1 MGNLSST
8 QVRELIE
15 EELSPSLIEYQYML
29 SPEYSRKCSYACCK
43 MKTEGRAL
51 FNKTRTLMRNNNNS
65 SNFGQSTVN
74 CTDDNLLGSSI
85 SVNLNNSFNHGNT
98 NSGSGGSIVLS
109 DVSTLSRSTTE
120 TTSVNSTNNLN
131 QSVSSAMTN
140 LSISTITAAS
150 PHTIPSS
157 PSSASNVS
165 PTTSPPPLSLMNDEI
180 NVVVRVIPKQIG
192 DYGKSNHSIRI
203 ALHYSLCQFYNLNQ
217 KLLDASYYEDLTE
230 TCVLFDGPFIPKQA
244 NIPLLYDVYESK
256 SAWFVVQEMY
266 NYTWEELIQFNK
278 VLLETDDIRRRFLF
292 YQLLQIISYCHKN
305 NFAHGKL
312 IPNNILVNEML
323 WISLIGQDFLH
334 SPVLFPTEI
343 ASPPHNIPTT
353 SHDQKATKSPHTSL
367 PHTINISAESSR
379 RKDIVIL
386 WQEGKISNFDYLMK
400 LNALAGRR
408 VGDHQYHPV
417 LPWIIDFDVDPT
429 DPNARVEW
437 RDLTKTK
444 FRLTKGDEMLDFTYQ
459 SPDNPHH
466 VTEPLSEITYFIYKA
481 RRVSISAL
489 KKHVRQNYEPKEY
502 PTSLARV
509 YHWTPDECIPEFFT
523 DPNIFTSIH
532 NDMEDLAIPSWASS
546 PEDFIEKHKA
556 ALESEYV
563 SQNLHHWIDLIF
575 GYKLSGQ
582 HAIEAKNVMLRKEN
596 NDLYPSRFGF
606 VQLFHEPHPPRKIL
620 SANIME
626 RMQMYECSVKFSS
639 RYFTSSAYH
648 VISILEK
655 MNRTQILS
663 KAELFND
670 DMFAVGCLLAS
681 LYIFEPLFNSRS
693 LERYIREN
701 SITGQQSELP
711 TLKRISQ
718 PARSIVE
725 KLIDLNLSK
734 GKKALYIYQSKKYFP
749 EYFKYCHWILS
760 NLYLFQSHL
769 ERYNFVLKQIRPSS
783 SPEFSE
789 SIMTLPSDALDLL
802 LPHILHMF
810 FVKRIEKSSQN
821 LMFSHVLPWS
831 YGIEILRSMVRYSR
845 EKFLSK
851 FKECDSAKKILKLR
865 LYQLYMENERI
876 ESFLN
881 TSVEEEQETHK
892 QESLDSHHSPET
904 LPSLP
909 SSNNMVEKQ
918 LRKDLLLLPLNLYS
932 YSFSSLVYN
941 VILSDITQKPYN
953 KASQT
958 SSTTYSEGITNP
970 TSNDQKR
977 LFLEQLLPFFI
988 EGVFNNCKNNPQIAK
1003 KICTTLSKLCNDFG
1017 VIITIQYILDPLILK
1032 LKKRMRSYLFD
1043 ETIFHLLNSLGLNLG
1058 YSTLG
1063 TYLMPKFF
1071 SIILSEMKAAEAGI
1085 PQSAEN
1091 LKTNI
1096 FNMIDLL
1103 ENILERTPNQ
1113 TSVVNTI
1120 LQGNQLMINNI
1131 MDAVYSLTLSRE
1143 TTVSLDFAVVL
1154 GIFEKFCHFL
1164 CRMFHMCDLK
1174 IRILIFQGCKSV
1186 FRKILS
1192 SPIYLEGYF
1201 SQQLAVAPSFVN
1213 TSKNPIVSSQSI
1225 VSTDTSM
1232 EEEQSAA
1239 HTNTPS
1245 SEASKKKGIRSFF
1258 ERFKRSESQI
1268 ISDEQKAPELPSSN
1282 EVAITSSEEEI
1293 ISPSSSRA
1301 GENPIPE
1308 KEVETPCGFRN
1319 DNHFKIGCVLYRELC
1334 CIFGN
1339 STMREAVLNSK
1350 MLEDNITKDRLNFTI
1365 EQQQPENDSI
1375 GSGNSV
1381 DDTSKL
1387 LQQLPNKIVYSK
1399 GKKTMNEKSSWYVQ
1413 NQLHSGRLFERH
1425 ASSSNFDRDI
1435 LDVKFRGILEYE
1447 IFDTKFNDLSLR
1459 CIDVSPSDERI
1470 ILTGGGLLRH
1480 HSNPIV
1486 KLWNLESSS
1495 LEGTYLCYQ
1504 NTGTNNKQ
1512 LFRSQVD
1519 KVKFIS
1525 DNRFLCKDSGGN
1537 IHLFDVETTKYLYT
1551 VGAGAPSL
1559 TPELNGTMNFIT
1571 FETLTNNPNVLVA
1584 SSYSSIPTVQFYDLR
1599 QPSKH
1604 CAFEWK
1610 LIANQSSHNINMM
1623 TTTSSAVIGD
1633 HNIRCISKCHPRDNF
1648 LVVGL
1653 ANGVV
1658 FLLEQH
1664 SGLILDSFRSHEN
1677 GELTKILP
1685 YDGTKPGH
1693 FITCCRKAVSFDT
1706 SGGNGSSVSGGVN
1719 SGSSLVSDEL
1729 LDGSFKND
1737 LLRVWDTRNSNS
1749 SKCTKAFQVS
1759 PMVSNSSSQQLD
1771 NGSASIEPSSSIS
1784 NAPIVSFD
1792 FYSRPESDQLFAIQ
1806 PDRILYCKAYSFVS
1820 SRPQLPPP
1828 QFRQAGSVDSR
1839 VTKQKK
1845 LSIKKKRDVPIDYE
1859 NREVLHCESIAE
1871 RTLSGN
1877 MVGGNGSENGATI
1890 SVGNYTDVKY
1900 LPLHKLLLV
1909 STDTGRVKVF
1919 S

>member
-1 MGNLSST
+1 M
-8 QVRELIE
+8 
-15 EELSPSLIEYQYML
+15 
-29 SPEYSRKCSYACCK
+29 
-43 MKTEGRAL
+43 
-51 FNKTRTLMRNNNNS
+51 
-65 SNFGQSTVN
+65 
-74 CTDDNLLGSSI
+74 
-85 SVNLNNSFNHGNT
+85 
-98 NSGSGGSIVLS
+98 
-109 DVSTLSRSTTE
+109 
-120 TTSVNSTNNLN
+120 
-131 QSVSSAMTN
+131 
-140 LSISTITAAS
+140 
-150 PHTIPSS
+150 
-157 PSSASNVS
+157 
-165 PTTSPPPLSLMNDEI
+165 
-180 NVVVRVIPKQIG
+180 
-192 DYGKSNHSIRI
+192 
-203 ALHYSLCQFYNLNQ
+203 
-217 KLLDASYYEDLTE
+217 
-230 TCVLFDGPFIPKQA
+230 
-244 NIPLLYDVYESK
+244 
-256 SAWFVVQEMY
+256 
-266 NYTWEELIQFNK
+266 
-278 VLLETDDIRRRFLF
+278 
-292 YQLLQIISYCHKN
+292 
-305 NFAHGKL
+305 
-312 IPNNILVNEML
+312 NEML

-334 SPVLFPTEI
+334 SPVLFPNEI
-343 ASPPHNIPTT
+343 GSPSQNI
-353 SHDQKATKSPHTSL
+353 SHDQKITKSPHTSI
-367 PHTINISAESSR
+367 PHTINICAESSR

-417 LPWIIDFDVDPT
+417 LPWVIDFEVDPT

-481 RRVSISAL
+481 RRVPISAL

-502 PTSLARV
+502 PTSLARM

-523 DPNIFTSIH
+523 DPKIFTSIH
-532 NDMEDLAIPSWASS
+532 SDMEDLAIPSWASS

-701 SITGQQSELP
+701 GITGQQAELP
-711 TLKRISQ
+711 SLKRISQ

-769 ERYNFVLKQIRPSS
+769 ERYNFVLKQIRPGSS
-783 SPEFSE
+783 QEFSE

-821 LMFSHVLPWS
+821 QFAHVLPWS

-876 ESFLN
+876 ESLLN
-881 TSVEEEQETHK
+881 STCEEEQEIHRH
-892 QESLDSHHSPET
+892 ELESHHTTESPT
-904 LPSLP
+904 S
-909 SSNNMVEKQ
+909 SSNNIIDKQ

-932 YSFSSLVYN
+932 YSFSSLIYH

-988 EGVFNNCKNNPQIAK
+988 EGIFNNCKNNPQIAK
-1003 KICTTLSKLCNDFG
+1003 KICTTLAKLCNDFG

-1032 LKKRMRSYLFD
+1032 LRKKMKSYLFD
-1043 ETIFHLLNSLGLNLG
+1043 EMIFHLLNSLGLNLG

-1071 SIILSEMKAAEAGI
+1071 SIILSEIKAAEAGV
-1085 PQSAEN
+1085 PQSSEN
-1091 LKTNI
+1091 IKTNI

-1120 LQGNQLMINNI
+1120 LQGNQVMINNI
-1131 MDAVYSLTLSRE
+1131 MDAVYSVTLSSE
-1143 TTVSLDFAVVL
+1143 TTVTLDFVVIL

-1174 IRILIFQGCKSV
+1174 VRIQIFQGCKSV

-1225 VSTDTSM
+1225 VSMDSTVA
-1232 EEEQSAA
+1232 EEEQTAA
-1239 HTNTPS
+1239 HINTPS

-1258 ERFKRSESQI
+1258 ERFKRSESQV
-1268 ISDEQKAPELPSSN
+1268 ISDEQKAPELPSNN
-1282 EVAITSSEEEI
+1282 ENALNVVEEEI

-1301 GENPIPE
+1301 SENPIPE
-1308 KEVETPCGFRN
+1308 KEEEIPCGFRN

-1334 CIFGN
+1334 CVFGN

-1365 EQQQPENDSI
+1365 EQQQTENDAV
-1375 GSGNSV
+1375 GSSV
-1381 DDTSKL
+1381 DDISKSS
-1387 LQQLPNKIVYSK
+1387 QQLPNKIIYSK

-1425 ASSSNFDRDI
+1425 SSSSNFDRDMT
-1435 LDVKFRGILEYE
+1435 DVKFKGILEYE

-1480 HSNPIV
+1480 HSNPVV

-1512 LFRSQVD
+1512 LFRSHVD

-1551 VGAGAPSL
+1551 IGAGTPSL
-1559 TPELNGTMNFIT
+1559 NQELNGTMNFIT
-1571 FETLTNNPNVLVA
+1571 FETLTNNLNVLVA
-1584 SSYSSIPTVQFYDLR
+1584 SSYSSVPTVQFYDLR

-1610 LIANQSSHNINMM
+1610 LIANQSSHSINMM
-1623 TTTSSAVIGD
+1623 SSTSSAVIGE

-1706 SGGNGSSVSGGVN
+1706 SGSSGSSTMMSGGAN
-1719 SGSSLVSDEL
+1719 SGSSSLMSDEL
-1729 LDGSFKND
+1729 LDATFKND

-1759 PMVSNSSSQQLD
+1759 PMASNSSSQQLSLD
-1771 NGSASIEPSSSIS
+1771 NSSSGTSIESSSSIS
-1784 NAPIVSFD
+1784 SAPIVSFD

-1828 QFRQAGSVDSR
+1828 QFKVAGSIDAR
-1839 VTKQKK
+1839 AGIKQKK
-1845 LSIKKKRDVPIDYE
+1845 LPPKKKRDIPIDCE

-1877 MVGGNGSENGATI
+1877 MVGMNGSDSSAFSSG
-1890 SVGNYTDVKY
+1890 GNYTDVKY
-1900 LPLHKLLLV
+1900 LPLHKLLLIP
-1909 STDTGRVKVF
+1909 TDNGRVKVF

>member
-43 MKTEGRAL
+43 MKTEGRKL
-51 FNKTRTLMRNNNNS
+51 FNKTRTFMKSHATSSMNNG
-65 SNFGQSTVN
+65 NFGMMSGST
-74 CTDDNLLGSSI
+74 TASTSTEISNLLGSSI
-85 SVNLNNSFNHGNT
+85 SQCPQQQQQQHHHILF
-98 NSGSGGSIVLS
+98 
-109 DVSTLSRSTTE
+109 
-120 TTSVNSTNNLN
+120 
-131 QSVSSAMTN
+131 SS
-140 LSISTITAAS
+140 S
-150 PHTIPSS
+150 SS
-157 PSSASNVS
+157 PSSASNMS
-165 PTTSPPPLSLMNDEI
+165 PTSPPPLSLMNDEI

-334 SPVLFPTEI
+334 SPVLFPNEI
-343 ASPPHNIPTT
+343 GSPSQNI
-353 SHDQKATKSPHTSL
+353 SHDQKITKSPHTSI
-367 PHTINISAESSR
+367 PHTINICAESSR

-417 LPWIIDFDVDPT
+417 LPWVIDFEVDPT

-481 RRVSISAL
+481 RRVPISAL

-502 PTSLARV
+502 PTSLARM

-523 DPNIFTSIH
+523 DPKIFTSIH
-532 NDMEDLAIPSWASS
+532 SDMEDLAIPSWASS

-701 SITGQQSELP
+701 GITGQQAELP
-711 TLKRISQ
+711 SLKRISQ

-769 ERYNFVLKQIRPSS
+769 ERYNFVLKQIRPGSS
-783 SPEFSE
+783 QEFSE

-821 LMFSHVLPWS
+821 QFAHVLPWS

-876 ESFLN
+876 ESLLN
-881 TSVEEEQETHK
+881 STCEEEQEIHRH
-892 QESLDSHHSPET
+892 ELESHHTTESPT
-904 LPSLP
+904 S
-909 SSNNMVEKQ
+909 SSNNIIDKQ

-932 YSFSSLVYN
+932 YSFSSLIYH

-988 EGVFNNCKNNPQIAK
+988 EGIFNNCKNNPQIAK
-1003 KICTTLSKLCNDFG
+1003 KICTTLAKLCNDFG

-1032 LKKRMRSYLFD
+1032 LRKKMKSYLFD
-1043 ETIFHLLNSLGLNLG
+1043 EMIFHLLNSLGLNLG

-1071 SIILSEMKAAEAGI
+1071 SIILSEIKAAEAGV
-1085 PQSAEN
+1085 PQSSEN
-1091 LKTNI
+1091 IKTNI

-1120 LQGNQLMINNI
+1120 LQGNQVMINNI
-1131 MDAVYSLTLSRE
+1131 MDAVYSVTLSSE
-1143 TTVSLDFAVVL
+1143 TTVTLDFVVIL

-1174 IRILIFQGCKSV
+1174 VRIQIFQGCKSV

-1225 VSTDTSM
+1225 VS
-1232 EEEQSAA
+1232 
-1239 HTNTPS
+1239 
-1245 SEASKKKGIRSFF
+1245 IRSFF
-1258 ERFKRSESQI
+1258 ERFKRSESQV
-1268 ISDEQKAPELPSSN
+1268 ISDEQKAPELPSNN
-1282 EVAITSSEEEI
+1282 ENALNVVEEEI

-1301 GENPIPE
+1301 SENPIPE
-1308 KEVETPCGFRN
+1308 KEEEIPCGFRN

-1334 CIFGN
+1334 CVFGN

-1365 EQQQPENDSI
+1365 EQQQTENDAV
-1375 GSGNSV
+1375 GSSV
-1381 DDTSKL
+1381 DDISKSS
-1387 LQQLPNKIVYSK
+1387 QQLPNKIIYSK

-1425 ASSSNFDRDI
+1425 SSSSNFDRDMT
-1435 LDVKFRGILEYE
+1435 DVKFKGILEYE

-1480 HSNPIV
+1480 HSNPVV

-1512 LFRSQVD
+1512 LFRSHVD

-1551 VGAGAPSL
+1551 IGAGTPSL
-1559 TPELNGTMNFIT
+1559 NQELNGTMNFIT
-1571 FETLTNNPNVLVA
+1571 FETLTNNLNVLVA
-1584 SSYSSIPTVQFYDLR
+1584 SSYSSVPTVQFYDLR
-1599 QPSKH
+1599 QPSEH

-1610 LIANQSSHNINMM
+1610 LIANQSSHSINMM
-1623 TTTSSAVIGD
+1623 SSTSSAVIGE

-1658 FLLEQH
+1658 F
-1664 SGLILDSFRSHEN
+1664 
-1677 GELTKILP
+1677 
-1685 YDGTKPGH
+1685 
-1693 FITCCRKAVSFDT
+1693 
-1706 SGGNGSSVSGGVN
+1706 SS
-1719 SGSSLVSDEL
+1719 
-1729 LDGSFKND
+1729 
-1737 LLRVWDTRNSNS
+1737 
-1749 SKCTKAFQVS
+1749 
-1759 PMVSNSSSQQLD
+1759 
-1771 NGSASIEPSSSIS
+1771 
-1784 NAPIVSFD
+1784 
-1792 FYSRPESDQLFAIQ
+1792 
-1806 PDRILYCKAYSFVS
+1806 
-1820 SRPQLPPP
+1820 
-1828 QFRQAGSVDSR
+1828 
-1839 VTKQKK
+1839 
-1845 LSIKKKRDVPIDYE
+1845 
-1859 NREVLHCESIAE
+1859 
-1871 RTLSGN
+1871 
-1877 MVGGNGSENGATI
+1877 
-1890 SVGNYTDVKY
+1890 
-1900 LPLHKLLLV
+1900 
-1909 STDTGRVKVF
+1909 
-1919 S
+1919 